1 MDVFSG
7 VTIIEDSS
15 DVVRRVFCFWFALGS
30 WDCVVDGRLAR

>member
-15 DVVRRVFCFWFALGS
+15 DVVRRVFCFWFALRT
-30 WDCVVDGRLAR
+30 WDCVVDGRLSW